1 MDKIKNKQS
10 TKHLTSFY
18 IITFHTLVVNKIITK
33 DIFVGTTERRDIARM
48 DLEKEVERLKF
59 ENEQYQ
65 ERIKELNNLL
75 ETKEKN
81 DRDIAINNKKFD
93 TIQKAIGWILVSV
106 VLIVYFY
113 AYFNSKY
120 IADNYIDNTKASN
133 INNNI
138 VKSEG
143 LEDLEITNEI
153 KGGLD

>member
-1 MDKIKNKQS
+1 
-10 TKHLTSFY
+10 
-18 IITFHTLVVNKIITK
+18 
-33 DIFVGTTERRDIARM
+33 M

-93 TIQKAIGWILVSV
+93 TIQKAIGWILISI

-113 AYFNSKY
+113 AYFNSRY

-138 VKSEG
+138 IKSEG

-153 KGGLD
+153 KGGN

>member
-1 MDKIKNKQS
+1 
-10 TKHLTSFY
+10 
-18 IITFHTLVVNKIITK
+18 
-33 DIFVGTTERRDIARM
+33 M
-48 DLEKEVERLKF
+48 DLEKEIERLKF
-59 ENEQYQ
+59 ENKQYQ

-93 TIQKAIGWILVSV
+93 TIQKTIGWTLISV
-106 VLIVYFY
+106 VLTVYFY

-120 IADNYIDNTKASN
+120 IVDNYIDNTKASN

-143 LEDLEITNEI
+143 LEDLEITNEF
-153 KGGLD
+153 KGGN

>member
-1 MDKIKNKQS
+1 
-10 TKHLTSFY
+10 
-18 IITFHTLVVNKIITK
+18 
-33 DIFVGTTERRDIARM
+33 M

-93 TIQKAIGWILVSV
+93 TIQKVIGWILISV

-153 KGGLD
+153 TEGGK